1 MLVGLFSTLVVGLV
15 LTMVL
20 LPYIMLSIAYMFL
33 FETLGISKGKAFIPI
48 YSTYLLYKEYKG
60 RVWKKNWGVLYLS
73 LFAGVI
79 VVIVLLIGMFALLGN
94 GNAGSELPATALIL
108 MFLIGILALAML
120 AAGVILN
127 VILYWPLMEKTWH
140 KAVFIVY
147 MLFGFGTSASTVNMN
162 SIAATDAYE
171 AGKNYGN
178 GLFTFLFY
186 VFLIYLAYSIKNGVV
201 NGTKVLASKLDYT
214 KHSDSDIKNILS
226 ARGRSL
232 VADREVTA
240 ENNDNMYV

>member
-15 LTMVL
+15 FTMIL

-33 FETLGISKGKAFIPI
+33 FETLGISKGKAFIPF

-79 VVIVLLIGMFALLGN
+79 VVILLYTIIVGLS
-94 GNAGSELPATALIL
+94 GSGSLSLPAMIL
-108 MFLIGILALAML
+108 FFVTGLVTLAML
-120 AAGVILN
+120 VAGVILN
-127 VILYWPLMEKTWH
+127 VVLYWPLMEKTWH

-162 SIAATDAYE
+162 SGVATDAYE

-178 GLFTFLFY
+178 GLFTFLYY
-186 VFLIYLAYSIKNGVV
+186 VFLIYLAYNIRNNVRSGN
-201 NGTKVLASKLDYT
+201 KVLASKLDYT
-214 KHSDSDIKNILS
+214 KHTDNEIKNILQ

-232 VADREVTA
+232 VS
-240 ENNDNMYV
+240 DNANVEQNKDNIYV